1 MQIIL
6 LHPRMTQA
14 RSITLAPRHLA
25 MFLAAF
31 IMAVLLVAGM
41 LYYLL
46 LASGMVAK
54 LPFSPD
60 MQAAPA
66 TAQASA
72 TAQAPAI
79 DPRVRQNLTQM
90 ATRVGELQAQLVRLD
105 ALGERVQGLAGVRPE
120 EFNFREKPG
129 RGGAEPS
136 AIQMRELGVQEFQ
149 QMLDVLA
156 RDIEHRAD
164 YLNVVESALMRDRVQ
179 AKLLPTSQ
187 PVAVGYNASSFGWRL
202 DPFNGRSTFHEGI
215 DFAAPTGT
223 PIAAAAGGVV
233 VTSEYHHQF
242 GNMLEVDHGNGIVSR
257 YAHASRLLVR
267 VGDIVRRGQ
276 HIADIGATGRAT
288 GAHLHFE
295 VLVSGVPQNPSK
307 FLAAGAAQALRT
319 AQNAPVK

>member
-31 IMAVLLVAGM
+31 TVAVLLVAGM

-46 LASGMVAK
+46 LASGIVWK
-54 LPFSPD
+54 LPFSPAP
-60 MQAAPA
+60 QGAAP
-66 TAQASA
+66 TALVQR
-72 TAQAPAI
+72 T
-79 DPRVRQNLTQM
+79 DPQVRQNLTQM
-90 ATRVGELQAQLVRLD
+90 ATRVGELQAQIVRLD

-136 AIQMRELGVQEFQ
+136 ASQVRDLGVQEFQ
-149 QMLDVLA
+149 QMLDALA

-179 AKLLPTSQ
+179 ARLLPTSQ
-187 PVAVGYNASSFGWRL
+187 PVSVGYNASSFGWRF
-202 DPFNGRSTFHEGI
+202 DPFNGRSTFHQGI

-242 GNMLEVDHGNGIVSR
+242 GNMLEVDHGNGILSR

-267 VGDIVRRGQ
+267 TGDIVRRGQ
-276 HIADIGATGRAT
+276 HIADIGTTGRST

-295 VLVSGVPQNPSK
+295 VLVAGVPQDPSK

-319 AQNAPVK
+319 AQNAN

>member
-25 MFLAAF
+25 LFLAAF
-31 IMAVLLVAGM
+31 IVAVLLAAGL

-46 LASGMVAK
+46 LASGIAWK
-54 LPFSPD
+54 LPFAPVA
-60 MQAAPA
+60 QGAAAPA
-66 TAQASA
+66 PVQRA
-72 TAQAPAI
+72 
-79 DPRVRQNLTQM
+79 DPQVKQNLTQM

-136 AIQMRELGVQEFQ
+136 ASQVRELGVQEFQ

-179 AKLLPTSQ
+179 ARLLPTSQ
-187 PVAVGYNASSFGWRL
+187 PVSVGYNASSFGWRF

-233 VTSEYHHQF
+233 VTAEYHHQF
-242 GNMLEVDHGNGIVSR
+242 GNLLEVDHGNGIVSR
-257 YAHASRLLVR
+257 YAHASRLLTR
-267 VGDIVRRGQ
+267 AGDIVRRGQ

-295 VLVSGVPQNPSK
+295 VLVAGIPQDPSK
-307 FLAAGAAQALRT
+307 FLAAGAAQALKT
-319 AQNAPVK
+319 AQNAD

>member
-25 MFLAAF
+25 IFLTAF
-31 IMAVLLVAGM
+31 GTSVLVVAGM

-46 LASGMVAK
+46 TVTGITAKFASKPQVEAAQ
-54 LPFSPD
+54 LPR
-60 MQAAPA
+60 
-66 TAQASA
+66 T
-72 TAQAPAI
+72 
-79 DPRVRQNLTQM
+79 DPQMKQNLTQM

-129 RGGAEPS
+129 RGGAETSETRTP
-136 AIQMRELGVQEFQ
+136 ELGVQEFQ
-149 QMLDVLA
+149 QMLDALA
-156 RDIEHRAD
+156 RDIEHRSD
-164 YLNVVESALMRDRVQ
+164 YFNVVESALMRDRVQ
-179 AKLLPTSQ
+179 ARLLPTSQ
-187 PVAVGYNASSFGWRL
+187 PVMVGYNASSFGWRF

-257 YAHASRLLVR
+257 YAHASRLLAR

-295 VLVSGVPQNPSK
+295 VLVSGVPQDPSK
-307 FLAAGAAQALRT
+307 FLAAGAAQALKV
-319 AQNAPVK
+319 AQNGN

>member
-14 RSITLAPRHLA
+14 KSLTLKPRHVALFAVAFAFCVLA
-25 MFLAAF
+25 
-31 IMAVLLVAGM
+31 VAGM
-41 LYYLL
+41 LYYLT
-46 LASGMVAK
+46 VATGLTDR
-54 LPFSPD
+54 LPFVRTV
-60 MQAAPA
+60 QATGA
-66 TAQASA
+66 TP
-72 TAQAPAI
+72 QAP
-79 DPRVRQNLTQM
+79 DPQVKKSLAQM

-136 AIQMRELGVQEFQ
+136 SHPSRELGVQEFQ
-149 QMLDVLA
+149 QMLDGLA
-156 RDIEHRAD
+156 RDVEHRAD
-164 YLNVVESALMRDRVQ
+164 YFNVVESALMRERVQ

-187 PVAVGYNASSFGWRL
+187 PVAVGYNASSFGWRF

-223 PIAAAAGGVV
+223 SIAAAAGGVV

-242 GNMLEVDHGNGIVSR
+242 GNMLEVDHGNGIVTR

-276 HIADIGATGRAT
+276 HVADVGSTGRST

-295 VLVSGVPQNPSK
+295 VLVMGVQQDPSK
-307 FLAAGAAQALRT
+307 FLAAGADQVFRT
-319 AQNAPVK
+319 AQKGK

>member
-6 LHPRMTQA
+6 LHPRMSQA
-14 RSITLAPRHLA
+14 RSITLAPRHVA
-25 MFLAAF
+25 MFLATF
-31 IMAVLLVAGM
+31 ILAVLVVAGM

-46 LASGMVAK
+46 LASGIAGK
-54 LPFSPD
+54 LSPPPAV
-60 MQAAPA
+60 QGAA
-66 TAQASA
+66 AQVER
-72 TAQAPAI
+72 T
-79 DPRVRQNLTQM
+79 DPLVKQNLNQM

-129 RGGAEPS
+129 RGGAETS
-136 AIQMRELGVQEFQ
+136 ATQVRELGVQEFQ

-156 RDIEHRAD
+156 SDIEHRAD

-179 AKLLPTSQ
+179 ARLLPTSQ
-187 PVAVGYNASSFGWRL
+187 PVSVGYNASSFGWRF
-202 DPFNGRSTFHEGI
+202 DPINGRSSFHEGI

-242 GNMLEVDHGNGIVSR
+242 GNLLEVDHGNGIVSR

-267 VGDIVRRGQ
+267 AGDIVRRGQ

-295 VLVSGVPQNPSK
+295 VLVSDVPQDPSK
-307 FLAAGAAQALRT
+307 FLAAGAAHALKA
-319 AQNAPVK
+319 AQNEN

>member
-14 RSITLAPRHLA
+14 KSLTLKPRHVVLFAVAFAFCVLA
-25 MFLAAF
+25 
-31 IMAVLLVAGM
+31 VAGL
-41 LYYLL
+41 LYYLSVATG
-46 LASGMVAK
+46 LADR
-54 LPFSPD
+54 LPFARTVHVPGASP
-60 MQAAPA
+60 Q
-66 TAQASA
+66 T
-72 TAQAPAI
+72 QAP
-79 DPRVRQNLTQM
+79 DPQVKKSLAQM

-136 AIQMRELGVQEFQ
+136 SHPSRELGVQEFQ
-149 QMLDVLA
+149 QMLDGLA
-156 RDIEHRAD
+156 RDVEHRAD
-164 YLNVVESALMRDRVQ
+164 YFNVVESALMRERVQ

-187 PVAVGYNASSFGWRL
+187 PVAVGYNASSFGWRF

-215 DFAAPTGT
+215 DFAAPSGT

-242 GNMLEVDHGNGIVSR
+242 GNMLEVDHGNGIVTR

-276 HIADIGATGRAT
+276 HVADVGSTGRST

-295 VLVSGVPQNPSK
+295 VLVMGVQQDPSK
-307 FLAAGAAQALRT
+307 FLAAGADQAFRT
-319 AQNAPVK
+319 AQKGK

>member
-14 RSITLAPRHLA
+14 RSITLAPRHIA
-25 MFLAAF
+25 MFLAVF
-31 IMAVLLVAGM
+31 ILAVLAVAGM

-46 LASGMVAK
+46 PGSGIAGK
-54 LPFSPD
+54 APSSPVV
-60 MQAAPA
+60 QAAA
-66 TAQASA
+66 AQVER
-72 TAQAPAI
+72 T
-79 DPRVRQNLTQM
+79 DPLVKQNLTQM

-136 AIQMRELGVQEFQ
+136 ATQVRELGVQEFQ
-149 QMLDVLA
+149 QMLDTLA

-179 AKLLPTSQ
+179 ARLLPTSQ
-187 PVAVGYNASSFGWRL
+187 PVSVGYNASSFGWRF
-202 DPFNGRSTFHEGI
+202 DPFSGRSTFHDGV

-242 GNMLEVDHGNGIVSR
+242 GNLLEVDHGNGIVSR

-267 VGDIVRRGQ
+267 AGDIVRRGQ

-295 VLVSGVPQNPSK
+295 VLVSGVAQDPSK
-307 FLAAGAAQALRT
+307 FLAAGAAHALKA
-319 AQNAPVK
+319 AQSAN

>member
-25 MFLAAF
+25 MFVMVFAV
-31 IMAVLLVAGM
+31 AVLLMAGL

-46 LASGMVAK
+46 FASGMVWK
-54 LPFSPD
+54 LPLS
-60 MQAAPA
+60 QA
-66 TAQASA
+66 TQASQGA
-72 TAQAPAI
+72 AGVAQVHRT
-79 DPRVRQNLTQM
+79 DPQVRQNLTQM
-90 ATRVGELQAQLVRLD
+90 ATRVGELQAQMVRLD

-129 RGGAEPS
+129 RGGIEPS
-136 AIQMRELGVQEFQ
+136 GTRAPELGVQEFQ
-149 QMLDVLA
+149 QMLDTLA

-187 PVAVGYNASSFGWRL
+187 PVSVGYNASSFGWRF

-233 VTSEYHHQF
+233 ITSEYHHQF

-267 VGDIVRRGQ
+267 AGDIVRRGQ
-276 HIADIGATGRAT
+276 HVGDIGSTGRST

-295 VLVSGVPQNPSK
+295 VLVSGVPQDPSK
-307 FLAAGAAQALRT
+307 FLAAGAAQALKT
-319 AQNAPVK
+319 AQNAY

>member
-14 RSITLAPRHLA
+14 RSITLATRHIAL
-25 MFLAAF
+25 FLTIF
-31 IMAVLLVAGM
+31 LVAVLLAASL

-46 LASGMVAK
+46 MVSGIVAK
-54 LPFSPD
+54 MPI
-60 MQAAPA
+60 APGVRVA
-66 TAQASA
+66 VAQVER
-72 TAQAPAI
+72 T
-79 DPRVRQNLTQM
+79 DPQVKQNLTQM

-136 AIQMRELGVQEFQ
+136 ATQTRELGVKEFE

-179 AKLLPTSQ
+179 AGLLPTSQ
-187 PVAVGYNASSFGWRL
+187 PVSVGYNASSFGWRF
-202 DPFNGRSTFHEGI
+202 DPFNGRSTFHEGV

-257 YAHASRLLVR
+257 YAHASRLMVR

-295 VLVSGVPQNPSK
+295 VLVGGLPQDPSK
-307 FLAAGAAQALRT
+307 FLAAGAAQALKT
-319 AQNAPVK
+319 AQRGN

>member
-14 RSITLAPRHLA
+14 KSLTLKPRHVALFAVAFAFCVLA
-25 MFLAAF
+25 
-31 IMAVLLVAGM
+31 VAGM
-41 LYYLL
+41 LYYLSVVTG
-46 LASGMVAK
+46 LAGR
-54 LPFSPD
+54 LPFARTV
-60 MQAAPA
+60 QLTGAAP
-66 TAQASA
+66 Q
-72 TAQAPAI
+72 AQAP
-79 DPRVRQNLTQM
+79 DPQVKKSLAQM

-136 AIQMRELGVQEFQ
+136 SHPPRELGVQEFQ
-149 QMLDVLA
+149 QMLDGLA
-156 RDIEHRAD
+156 QDVEHRAD
-164 YLNVVESALMRDRVQ
+164 YLNVVESALMRERVQ

-187 PVAVGYNASSFGWRL
+187 PVAVGYNASSFGWRF

-242 GNMLEVDHGNGIVSR
+242 GNMLEVDHGNGIVTR

-276 HIADIGATGRAT
+276 HVADVGSTGRST

-295 VLVSGVPQNPSK
+295 VLVMGVQQDPSK
-307 FLAAGAAQALRT
+307 FLAAGADQAFRT
-319 AQNAPVK
+319 AQKSK

>member
-25 MFLAAF
+25 LFLAAF
-31 IMAVLLVAGM
+31 TMAVLLAAGM

-46 LASGMVAK
+46 VASGIVWK
-54 LPFSPD
+54 LPLSSRIESGAVVVQVQRPD
-60 MQAAPA
+60 PQ
-66 TAQASA
+66 
-72 TAQAPAI
+72 
-79 DPRVRQNLTQM
+79 VKQNLTQM

-136 AIQMRELGVQEFQ
+136 AAQVRELGVQEFQ

-187 PVAVGYNASSFGWRL
+187 PVSVGYNASSFGWRF

-215 DFAAPTGT
+215 DFAAPSGT

-233 VTSEYHHQF
+233 VTAEYHHQF

-267 VGDIVRRGQ
+267 TGDIVRRGQ
-276 HIADIGATGRAT
+276 HIADVGATGRST

-295 VLVSGVPQNPSK
+295 VLVEGIPQDPSK
-307 FLAAGAAQALRT
+307 FLAAGAAQALKT
-319 AQNAPVK
+319 AQNGN

>member
-25 MFLAAF
+25 IFLAAF
-31 IMAVLLVAGM
+31 IMAVLLASGM

-46 LASGMVAK
+46 LASGIARK
-54 LPFSPD
+54 LPLSPD
-60 MQAAPA
+60 VQGSVAVVRTERP
-66 TAQASA
+66 
-72 TAQAPAI
+72 
-79 DPRVRQNLTQM
+79 DPQVKQNLTQM

-136 AIQMRELGVQEFQ
+136 AAQVRELGVQEFQ

-179 AKLLPTSQ
+179 ARLLPTSQ
-187 PVAVGYNASSFGWRL
+187 PVSVGYNASSFGWRF
-202 DPFNGRSTFHEGI
+202 DPFNGRSTFHQGI

-233 VTSEYHHQF
+233 VTAEYHHQF

-267 VGDIVRRGQ
+267 TGDIVRRGQ

-295 VLVSGVPQNPSK
+295 VLVAGIPQDPSK
-307 FLAAGAAQALRT
+307 FLSAGAAQALKT
-319 AQNAPVK
+319 AQNDN

>member
-14 RSITLAPRHLA
+14 RSIILAPRHLA

-31 IMAVLLVAGM
+31 AMAVLLVAGM

-46 LASGMVAK
+46 LASGIAWK
-54 LPFSPD
+54 LPFSPR
-60 MQAAPA
+60 MESAAA
-66 TAQASA
+66 AAQVQR
-72 TAQAPAI
+72 T
-79 DPRVRQNLTQM
+79 DPQVKQNLTQM

-136 AIQMRELGVQEFQ
+136 AAQVRELGVQEFQ
-149 QMLDVLA
+149 QMLDGLA

-179 AKLLPTSQ
+179 ARLLPTSQ
-187 PVAVGYNASSFGWRL
+187 PVSVGYNASSFGWRF

-242 GNMLEVDHGNGIVSR
+242 GNKLEVDHGNGILSR

-267 VGDIVRRGQ
+267 TGDIVRRGQ
-276 HIADIGATGRAT
+276 HIANIGATGRST

-295 VLVSGVPQNPSK
+295 VLRAGGQVDPK
-307 FLAAGAAQALRT
+307 RYLAGL
-319 AQNAPVK
+319 

>member
-14 RSITLAPRHLA
+14 KSLTLATRHIAMLA
-25 MFLAAF
+25 MAFLVSVLAA
-31 IMAVLLVAGM
+31 ASL
-41 LYYLL
+41 LYYLMVTSG
-46 LASGMVAK
+46 LAWKLSFFQDMPVA
-54 LPFSPD
+54 
-60 MQAAPA
+60 AAM
-66 TAQASA
+66 TQVQR
-72 TAQAPAI
+72 T
-79 DPRVRQNLTQM
+79 DPQVRRNLVQM

-136 AIQMRELGVQEFQ
+136 SHLQRELGVQQFE

-156 RDIEHRAD
+156 QDVEHRTD
-164 YLNVVESALMRDRVQ
+164 YFNVVESALMRDRVQ

-187 PVAVGYNASSFGWRL
+187 PVSVGYNASNFGWRF
-202 DPFNGRSTFHEGI
+202 DPFNGRSTFHEGV
-215 DFAAPTGT
+215 DFAAPAGT

-233 VTSEYHHQF
+233 VTAEYHHQF
-242 GNMLEVDHGNGIVSR
+242 GNMLEIDHGNGIVTR

-276 HIADIGATGRAT
+276 HVAAVGSTGRST

-295 VLVSGVPQNPSK
+295 VLVAGVQQDPSK
-307 FLAAGAAQALRT
+307 FLAAGAEQALKT
-319 AQNAPVK
+319 AQKSK

>member
-31 IMAVLLVAGM
+31 TLAVLLVTGM
-41 LYYLL
+41 LYHLL
-46 LASGMVAK
+46 LVSGIVWK
-54 LPFSPD
+54 LPFSPAV
-60 MQAAPA
+60 QGGAP
-66 TAQASA
+66 TAL
-72 TAQAPAI
+72 AQRT
-79 DPRVRQNLTQM
+79 DPQVRQNLTQM
-90 ATRVGELQAQLVRLD
+90 ATRVGELQAQIVRLD

-136 AIQMRELGVQEFQ
+136 VTQVRDLGVQEFQ
-149 QMLDVLA
+149 HMLDALA

-179 AKLLPTSQ
+179 ARLLPTSQ
-187 PVAVGYNASSFGWRL
+187 PVTVGYNASSFGWRF

-233 VTSEYHHQF
+233 VASEYHHQF

-257 YAHASRLLVR
+257 YAHASKLLVR
-267 VGDIVRRGQ
+267 TGDIVRRGQ
-276 HIADIGATGRAT
+276 HIADIGTTGRST

-295 VLVSGVPQNPSK
+295 VLVSGVPQDPSK

-319 AQNAPVK
+319 ALNTN

>member
-14 RSITLAPRHLA
+14 RSITIAPRHLA
-25 MFLAAF
+25 MFVTAF
-31 IMAVLLVAGM
+31 MLAVLLAAGA

-46 LASGMVAK
+46 LASGMVWK
-54 LPFSPD
+54 LPFSPVA
-60 MQAAPA
+60 QATPA
-66 TAQASA
+66 TAQLQR
-72 TAQAPAI
+72 T
-79 DPRVRQNLTQM
+79 DPQVRQNLTQM
-90 ATRVGELQAQLVRLD
+90 ASRVGELQAQMVRLD

-129 RGGAEPS
+129 RGGIEPS
-136 AIQMRELGVQEFQ
+136 ATRAPELGVQEFQ
-149 QMLDVLA
+149 QMLDTLA

-187 PVAVGYNASSFGWRL
+187 PVSVGYNASSFGWRF

-233 VTSEYHHQF
+233 ITSEYHHQF

-267 VGDIVRRGQ
+267 TGDIVRRGQ
-276 HIADIGATGRAT
+276 HIGDIGSTGRST

-295 VLVSGVPQNPSK
+295 VLVSGVPQDPSK
-307 FLAAGAAQALRT
+307 FLAAGAAQALKT
-319 AQNAPVK
+319 AQNAH

>member
-25 MFLAAF
+25 LFLATF
-31 IMAVLLVAGM
+31 IMAVLLAAGM

-46 LASGMVAK
+46 MASGLAWK
-54 LPFSPD
+54 LPFSPGT
-60 MQAAPA
+60 QAAPA
-66 TAQASA
+66 A
-72 TAQAPAI
+72 AQAPRQ
-79 DPRVRQNLTQM
+79 DPQVRQNITQM

-129 RGGAEPS
+129 RGGADP
-136 AIQMRELGVQEFQ
+136 AATRTRELGVQEFEQ
-149 QMLDVLA
+149 LLDALA

-179 AKLLPTSQ
+179 ATLLPTSQ
-187 PVAVGYNASSFGWRL
+187 PVSVGYNASSFGWRF

-242 GNMLEVDHGNGIVSR
+242 GNLLEVDHGNGIVSR

-267 VGDIVRRGQ
+267 TGDIVRRAQ
-276 HIADIGATGRAT
+276 HIADIGATGRST

-295 VLVSGVPQNPSK
+295 VLVAGVPQDPSK

-319 AQNAPVK
+319 AQNGN

>member
-6 LHPRMTQA
+6 LHPRMSQA

-25 MFLAAF
+25 IFLAAF
-31 IMAVLLVAGM
+31 IVAVLLVASL

-46 LASGMVAK
+46 LASGMVWK
-54 LPFSPD
+54 LPFSP
-60 MQAAPA
+60 AAQSGPTVIQVQRA
-66 TAQASA
+66 
-72 TAQAPAI
+72 
-79 DPRVRQNLTQM
+79 DPQVRQNLTQM

-129 RGGAEPS
+129 RGGAETS
-136 AIQMRELGVQEFQ
+136 ALQGRELGVQEFQ

-179 AKLLPTSQ
+179 ARLLPTSQ
-187 PVAVGYNASSFGWRL
+187 PVSVGYNASSFGWRF

-233 VTSEYHHQF
+233 VTAEYHHQF

-267 VGDIVRRGQ
+267 TGDIVRRGQ

-295 VLVSGVPQNPSK
+295 VLVAGVPQDPSK
-307 FLAAGAAQALRT
+307 FLAAGAAQALKT
-319 AQNAPVK
+319 AQNEN

>member
-14 RSITLAPRHLA
+14 KSLTLKPRHVALFA
-25 MFLAAF
+25 AAF
-31 IMAVLLVAGM
+31 AFCVLAVAGM
-41 LYYLL
+41 LYYLSVATG
-46 LASGMVAK
+46 LADR
-54 LPFSPD
+54 LPLARAVHVPG
-60 MQAAPA
+60 AAP
-66 TAQASA
+66 Q
-72 TAQAPAI
+72 AQAP
-79 DPRVRQNLTQM
+79 DPQVKKSLAQM

-136 AIQMRELGVQEFQ
+136 SQPTRELGVQEFQ
-149 QMLDVLA
+149 QMLDGLA
-156 RDIEHRAD
+156 QDVEHRAD
-164 YLNVVESALMRDRVQ
+164 YFNVVESALMRERVQ

-187 PVAVGYNASSFGWRL
+187 PVAVGYNASSFGWRF

-242 GNMLEVDHGNGIVSR
+242 GNMLEVDHGNGIVTR

-276 HIADIGATGRAT
+276 HVADVGSTGRST

-295 VLVSGVPQNPSK
+295 VLVMGVQQDPSK
-307 FLAAGAAQALRT
+307 FLAAGADRAFRT
-319 AQNAPVK
+319 AQKAE

>member
-14 RSITLAPRHLA
+14 KSLTLKPRHVALFAVAFAFCVLA
-25 MFLAAF
+25 
-31 IMAVLLVAGM
+31 VAGM
-41 LYYLL
+41 LYYLSVATG
-46 LASGMVAK
+46 LAGR
-54 LPFSPD
+54 LPFARTV
-60 MQAAPA
+60 QVAGVAP
-66 TAQASA
+66 Q
-72 TAQAPAI
+72 AQAP
-79 DPRVRQNLTQM
+79 DPQVKKSLAQM

-136 AIQMRELGVQEFQ
+136 SHPPRELGVQEFQ
-149 QMLDVLA
+149 QMLDGLA
-156 RDIEHRAD
+156 QDVEHRAD
-164 YLNVVESALMRDRVQ
+164 YLNVVESALMRERVQ

-187 PVAVGYNASSFGWRL
+187 PVAVGYNASSFGWRF

-242 GNMLEVDHGNGIVSR
+242 GNMLEVDHGNGIVTR

-276 HIADIGATGRAT
+276 HVADVGSTGRST

-295 VLVSGVPQNPSK
+295 VLVMGVQQDPSK
-307 FLAAGAAQALRT
+307 FLAAGADQAFRT
-319 AQNAPVK
+319 AQKSK

>member
-14 RSITLAPRHLA
+14 RSITLAPRHIAL
-25 MFLAAF
+25 FLAAF
-31 IMAVLLVAGM
+31 AMAVLLAAGM

-46 LASGMVAK
+46 MASGIVWK
-54 LPFSPD
+54 LPFSSRIESGAVVVQVQRPD
-60 MQAAPA
+60 PQ
-66 TAQASA
+66 
-72 TAQAPAI
+72 
-79 DPRVRQNLTQM
+79 VKQNLTQM

-129 RGGAEPS
+129 RGGPEPS
-136 AIQMRELGVQEFQ
+136 AAQVRELGVQEFQ

-187 PVAVGYNASSFGWRL
+187 PVSVGYNASSFGWRF

-215 DFAAPTGT
+215 DFAAPSGT

-233 VTSEYHHQF
+233 VTAEYHHQF

-267 VGDIVRRGQ
+267 TGDIVRRGQ
-276 HIADIGATGRAT
+276 HIAAVGSTGRST

-295 VLVSGVPQNPSK
+295 VLVEGIPQDPSK
-307 FLAAGAAQALRT
+307 FLAAGAAQALKT
-319 AQNAPVK
+319 ARNAN

>member
-6 LHPRMTQA
+6 LHPRMSQA
-14 RSITLAPRHLA
+14 RSITLAPRHVA
-25 MFLAAF
+25 MFLATF
-31 IMAVLLVAGM
+31 ILAVLVVAGM

-46 LASGMVAK
+46 LASGIAGK
-54 LPFSPD
+54 LSPPPAV
-60 MQAAPA
+60 QGAA
-66 TAQASA
+66 AQVER
-72 TAQAPAI
+72 T
-79 DPRVRQNLTQM
+79 DPLVKQNLNQM

-129 RGGAEPS
+129 RGGAETS
-136 AIQMRELGVQEFQ
+136 ATQVRELGVQEFQ

-156 RDIEHRAD
+156 SDIEHRAD

-179 AKLLPTSQ
+179 ARLLPTSQ
-187 PVAVGYNASSFGWRL
+187 PVSVGYNASSFGWRF
-202 DPFNGRSTFHEGI
+202 DPINGRSTFHEGI

-223 PIAAAAGGVV
+223 PVAAAAGGVV

-242 GNMLEVDHGNGIVSR
+242 GNLLEVDHGNGIVSR

-267 VGDIVRRGQ
+267 AGDIVRRGQ
-276 HIADIGATGRAT
+276 HIADIGATGRVT

-295 VLVSGVPQNPSK
+295 VLVSGVPQDPSK
-307 FLAAGAAQALRT
+307 FLAAGAAQALKT
-319 AQNAPVK
+319 AQNEN

>member
-14 RSITLAPRHLA
+14 RSLTLAPRHIA
-25 MFLAAF
+25 MFAMAFMVSVLAA
-31 IMAVLLVAGM
+31 AGM
-41 LYYLL
+41 LYYLMV
-46 LASGMVAK
+46 ASGLVWK
-54 LPFSPD
+54 LPFMQD
-60 MQAAPA
+60 MPVAAAAP
-66 TAQASA
+66 QV
-72 TAQAPAI
+72 QRP
-79 DPRVRQNLTQM
+79 DPQVRRNLAQM

-129 RGGAEPS
+129 RGGVEPS
-136 AIQMRELGVQEFQ
+136 THPVRELGVQEFQ

-156 RDIEHRAD
+156 RDIEHRVD

-187 PVAVGYNASSFGWRL
+187 PVSVGYNASSFGWRF

-215 DFAAPTGT
+215 DFAAPSGT

-233 VTSEYHHQF
+233 VTAEYHQQF

-267 VGDIVRRGQ
+267 TGDIVRRGQ
-276 HIADIGATGRAT
+276 HIAHVGSTGRST

-295 VLVSGVPQNPSK
+295 VLVEGIPQDPSK
-307 FLAAGAAQALRT
+307 FLAAGAAQALKT
-319 AQNAPVK
+319 ARNAN

>member
-14 RSITLAPRHLA
+14 RSITLAPRHIALFLLA
-25 MFLAAF
+25 FF
-31 IMAVLLVAGM
+31 SAVLLAAGM

-46 LASGMVAK
+46 LASGIVWK
-54 LPFSPD
+54 LPYP
-60 MQAAPA
+60 QAAQGA
-66 TAQASA
+66 TATVQAA
-72 TAQAPAI
+72 RP
-79 DPRVRQNLTQM
+79 DPQVKQNLTQM

-136 AIQMRELGVQEFQ
+136 SAHMRELGVPEFQ
-149 QMLDVLA
+149 QMLDALA

-179 AKLLPTSQ
+179 ARLLPTSQ
-187 PVAVGYNASSFGWRL
+187 PVSSATTRRVSAGASI
-202 DPFNGRSTFHEGI
+202 RSTA
-215 DFAAPTGT
+215 AAPFMKASILPRRAGT

-242 GNMLEVDHGNGIVSR
+242 GNLLEVDHGNGIVSR

-267 VGDIVRRGQ
+267 AGDIVRRGQ

-295 VLVSGVPQNPSK
+295 VLVAGIPQDPSK
-307 FLAAGAAQALRT
+307 FLAAGAAQALQT
-319 AQNAPVK
+319 AQNGY

>member
-14 RSITLAPRHLA
+14 KSLTLKPRHVALFAVAFAFCVLA
-25 MFLAAF
+25 
-31 IMAVLLVAGM
+31 VAGI
-41 LYYLL
+41 LYYLSVVTG
-46 LASGMVAK
+46 LADR
-54 LPFSPD
+54 LPFARTV
-60 MQAAPA
+60 QLTGAAP
-66 TAQASA
+66 Q
-72 TAQAPAI
+72 AQAP
-79 DPRVRQNLTQM
+79 DPQVKKSLAQM

-136 AIQMRELGVQEFQ
+136 SHPPRELGVQEFQ
-149 QMLDVLA
+149 QMLDGLA
-156 RDIEHRAD
+156 QDVEHRAD
-164 YLNVVESALMRDRVQ
+164 YLNVVESALMRERVQ

-187 PVAVGYNASSFGWRL
+187 PVAVGYNASSFGWRF

-242 GNMLEVDHGNGIVSR
+242 GNMLEVDHGNGIVTR

-276 HIADIGATGRAT
+276 HVADVGSTGRST

-295 VLVSGVPQNPSK
+295 VLVMGVQQDPSK
-307 FLAAGAAQALRT
+307 FLAAGADQAFRT
-319 AQNAPVK
+319 AQKPK

>member
-14 RSITLAPRHLA
+14 RSITLAPRHVALFMLA
-25 MFLAAF
+25 FMA
-31 IMAVLLVAGM
+31 AVLLAAAM

-46 LASGMVAK
+46 VASGMVWK
-54 LPFSPD
+54 LPFLRDMPAAAITPAQRPD
-60 MQAAPA
+60 PQ
-66 TAQASA
+66 
-72 TAQAPAI
+72 
-79 DPRVRQNLTQM
+79 VRQNLAQM

-136 AIQMRELGVQEFQ
+136 GMRLREFGVQEFE

-156 RDIEHRAD
+156 RDVEHRAD
-164 YLNVVESALMRDRVQ
+164 YLNVVESSLMRDRVQ
-179 AKLLPTSQ
+179 ARLLPTSQ
-187 PVAVGYNASSFGWRL
+187 PVAVGYNASSFGWRF
-202 DPFNGRSTFHEGI
+202 DPFNGRSSFHEGI

-223 PIAAAAGGVV
+223 PISAAAGGVV
-233 VTSEYHHQF
+233 ISSEYHHQF

-276 HIADIGATGRAT
+276 HVADIGSTGRST

-295 VLVSGVPQNPSK
+295 VLVMGVQQDPSK
-307 FLAAGAAQALRT
+307 FLAAGAAQALKT
-319 AQNAPVK
+319 AQR

>member
-14 RSITLAPRHLA
+14 KSLTLKPRHVALFAVAFAFCVLA
-25 MFLAAF
+25 
-31 IMAVLLVAGM
+31 VAGM
-41 LYYLL
+41 LYYLSVVTG
-46 LASGMVAK
+46 LADR
-54 LPFSPD
+54 LPFARTVQVSGAMP
-60 MQAAPA
+60 QA
-66 TAQASA
+66 QG
-72 TAQAPAI
+72 QAP
-79 DPRVRQNLTQM
+79 DPQVKKSLAQM

-136 AIQMRELGVQEFQ
+136 SHPPRELGVQEFQ
-149 QMLDVLA
+149 QMLDGLA
-156 RDIEHRAD
+156 QDVEHRAD
-164 YLNVVESALMRDRVQ
+164 YLNVVESALMRERVR

-187 PVAVGYNASSFGWRL
+187 PVAVGYNASSFGWRF

-242 GNMLEVDHGNGIVSR
+242 GNMLEVDHGNGIVTR

-276 HIADIGATGRAT
+276 HVADVGSTGRST

-295 VLVSGVPQNPSK
+295 VLVMGIRQDPSK
-307 FLAAGAAQALRT
+307 FLAAGADQAFRT
-319 AQNAPVK
+319 AQKAK

>member
-14 RSITLAPRHLA
+14 RSITLAPRHIA
-25 MFLAAF
+25 MFMLAFMA
-31 IMAVLLVAGM
+31 AVLLAAGL

-46 LASGMVAK
+46 VASGMVWK
-54 LPFSPD
+54 LPFLRDMPVAATIPTQRPD
-60 MQAAPA
+60 PQV
-66 TAQASA
+66 SK
-72 TAQAPAI
+72 
-79 DPRVRQNLTQM
+79 NLAQM

-136 AIQMRELGVQEFQ
+136 GTRVREFGVKEFE

-156 RDIEHRAD
+156 RDVEHRAD
-164 YLNVVESALMRDRVQ
+164 YLNVVESSLMRDRVQ
-179 AKLLPTSQ
+179 ARLLPTSQ
-187 PVAVGYNASSFGWRL
+187 PVAVGYNASSFGWRF

-223 PIAAAAGGVV
+223 AIAAAAGGVV
-233 VTSEYHHQF
+233 ITSEYHHQF

-276 HIADIGATGRAT
+276 HVADIGATGRAT

-295 VLVSGVPQNPSK
+295 VLVAGVQQDPSK
-307 FLAAGAAQALRT
+307 FLAAGAAQALKT
-319 AQNAPVK
+319 AQK

>member
-25 MFLAAF
+25 IFLTAF
-31 IMAVLLVAGM
+31 GTSVLVVAGM

-46 LASGMVAK
+46 TVTGITAKFASKPQVEAAQ
-54 LPFSPD
+54 LPR
-60 MQAAPA
+60 
-66 TAQASA
+66 T
-72 TAQAPAI
+72 
-79 DPRVRQNLTQM
+79 DPQMKQNLTQM

-129 RGGAEPS
+129 RGGAETS
-136 AIQMRELGVQEFQ
+136 ATRTPELGVQEFQ

-179 AKLLPTSQ
+179 ARLLPTSQ
-187 PVAVGYNASSFGWRL
+187 PVMVGYNASSFGWRF

-257 YAHASRLLVR
+257 YAHASRLLAR

-295 VLVSGVPQNPSK
+295 VLVSGVPQDPSK
-307 FLAAGAAQALRT
+307 FLAAGAAQALKV
-319 AQNAPVK
+319 AQNGN

>member
-31 IMAVLLVAGM
+31 TVAVLLVAGM

-46 LASGMVAK
+46 LASGIVWK
-54 LPFSPD
+54 LPFSP
-60 MQAAPA
+60 
-66 TAQASA
+66 TAQGGAP
-72 TAQAPAI
+72 TALVQRT
-79 DPRVRQNLTQM
+79 DPQVRQNLTQM
-90 ATRVGELQAQLVRLD
+90 ATRVGELQAQIVRLD

-136 AIQMRELGVQEFQ
+136 ATQGRDLGVQEFQ
-149 QMLDVLA
+149 HMLDALA

-179 AKLLPTSQ
+179 ARLLPTSQ
-187 PVAVGYNASSFGWRL
+187 PVTVGYNASSFGWRF

-233 VTSEYHHQF
+233 VASEYHHQF

-257 YAHASRLLVR
+257 YAHASKLLAR
-267 VGDIVRRGQ
+267 TGDIVRRGQ
-276 HIADIGATGRAT
+276 HIADIGTTGRST

-295 VLVSGVPQNPSK
+295 VLVSGVPQDPSK

-319 AQNAPVK
+319 AQNTN

>member
-14 RSITLAPRHLA
+14 RSITLAPRHIA
-25 MFLAAF
+25 MFLAVF
-31 IMAVLLVAGM
+31 ILAVLAVAGM

-46 LASGMVAK
+46 PGSGIAGKPPSAPAV
-54 LPFSPD
+54 
-60 MQAAPA
+60 QAAA
-66 TAQASA
+66 AQVER
-72 TAQAPAI
+72 T
-79 DPRVRQNLTQM
+79 DPLVKRNLTQM

-136 AIQMRELGVQEFQ
+136 ATQVRELGVQEFQ
-149 QMLDVLA
+149 QMLDTLA

-179 AKLLPTSQ
+179 ARLLPTSQ
-187 PVAVGYNASSFGWRL
+187 PVSVGYNASSFGWRF
-202 DPFNGRSTFHEGI
+202 DPFSGRSTFHDGI

-242 GNMLEVDHGNGIVSR
+242 GNLLEVDHGNGIISR

-267 VGDIVRRGQ
+267 AGDIVRRGQ

-295 VLVSGVPQNPSK
+295 VLVSGVAQDPSK
-307 FLAAGAAQALRT
+307 FLAAGAAHALKA
-319 AQNAPVK
+319 AQNEN

>member
-14 RSITLAPRHLA
+14 RSLTLAPRHLA
-25 MFLAAF
+25 LFLLAF
-31 IMAVLLVAGM
+31 FVAVVLVAGL

-46 LASGMVAK
+46 LASGFASR
-54 LPFSPD
+54 LPFSPTTQG
-60 MQAAPA
+60 MVPAAPA
-66 TAQASA
+66 TR
-72 TAQAPAI
+72 T
-79 DPRVRQNLTQM
+79 DPQVRQNLTQM

-136 AIQMRELGVQEFQ
+136 AARVPELGVQEFQ
-149 QMLDVLA
+149 QMLDTLA

-179 AKLLPTSQ
+179 ATLLPTSQ
-187 PVAVGYNASSFGWRL
+187 PVMVGYNASSFGWRF

-242 GNMLEVDHGNGIVSR
+242 GNLLEVDHGNGIVSR

-267 VGDIVRRGQ
+267 AGDIVRRGQ

-295 VLVSGVPQNPSK
+295 VLVAGIPQDPSK
-307 FLAAGAAQALRT
+307 FLAAGAARTLQT
-319 AQNAPVK
+319 AQNGN

>member
-6 LHPRMTQA
+6 LHPRMSQA
-14 RSITLAPRHLA
+14 RSITLAPRHVA
-25 MFLAAF
+25 MFLATF
-31 IMAVLLVAGM
+31 ILAVLVVAGM

-46 LASGMVAK
+46 LASGIAGK
-54 LPFSPD
+54 PSPPPVV
-60 MQAAPA
+60 QGAG
-66 TAQASA
+66 AQVER
-72 TAQAPAI
+72 T
-79 DPRVRQNLTQM
+79 DPLVKQNLNQM

-129 RGGAEPS
+129 RGGAETS
-136 AIQMRELGVQEFQ
+136 ATQVRELGVQEFQ

-156 RDIEHRAD
+156 SDIEHRAD

-179 AKLLPTSQ
+179 ARLLPTSQ
-187 PVAVGYNASSFGWRL
+187 PVSVGYNASSFGWRF
-202 DPFNGRSTFHEGI
+202 DPINGRSTFHEGI

-223 PIAAAAGGVV
+223 PVAAAAGGVV

-242 GNMLEVDHGNGIVSR
+242 GNLLEVDHGNGIVSR

-267 VGDIVRRGQ
+267 AGDIVRRGQ
-276 HIADIGATGRAT
+276 HIADIGATGRVT

-295 VLVSGVPQNPSK
+295 VLVSGVPQDPSK
-307 FLAAGAAQALRT
+307 FLAAGAAQALKT
-319 AQNAPVK
+319 AQNEN